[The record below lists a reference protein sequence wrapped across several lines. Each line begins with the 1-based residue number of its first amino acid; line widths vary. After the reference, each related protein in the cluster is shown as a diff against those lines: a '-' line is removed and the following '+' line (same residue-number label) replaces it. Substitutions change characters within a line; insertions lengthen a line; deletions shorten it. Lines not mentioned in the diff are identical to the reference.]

1 MKAKESKLRN
11 TVKNIKMIILPTHI
25 HGTLGMCQRTIAV
38 SIWIVF
44 VLLVLSIIL
53 ESINNNGW
61 IGMLENYCIGI
72 ACSTLVVI
80 VTVVIQFKNEQ
91 FRAVRD
97 YNDFL
102 LQILCLVQKTL
113 KRVNNKNLKISPNE
127 IQRRYEDLFQMLSD
141 YIDIAPTLYWYD
153 HNIYNDHMRL
163 YLELT
168 MIYVKLTHDDRN
180 QSKEQL
186 LKSISPKKMKEIY
199 KRAQRYGEHFKVK
212 DINLFNELL
221 E

>member
-72 ACSTLVVI
+72 ACSSLI
-80 VTVVIQFKNEQ
+80 VFELNI
-91 FRAVRD
+91 VRRR
-97 YNDFL
+97 
-102 LQILCLVQKTL
+102 CL
-113 KRVNNKNLKISPNE
+113 I
-127 IQRRYEDLFQMLSD
+127 
-141 YIDIAPTLYWYD
+141 
-153 HNIYNDHMRL
+153 
-163 YLELT
+163 
-168 MIYVKLTHDDRN
+168 
-180 QSKEQL
+180 
-186 LKSISPKKMKEIY
+186 
-199 KRAQRYGEHFKVK
+199 
-212 DINLFNELL
+212 
-221 E
+221 